1 MGGLRVKSDGEV
13 VEELFKAKTIFKPHM
28 SSNKSY
34 ESINALQNSGVF
46 TDENLNP
53 TNKDNIKL
61 KNIFFTG
68 RNLANWNPSLELSSE
83 GVSIAS
89 GWHSANNVFDYL
101 GY

>member
-1 MGGLRVKSDGEV
+1 MGGLNVRSDGEV
-13 VEELFKAKTIFKPHM
+13 IEELYNSKTIFKAHM
-28 SSNKSY
+28 SSNKSF
-34 ESINALQNSGVF
+34 EAINALQDSGVL

-68 RNLANWNPSLELSSE
+68 RNLANWNPSLEFSSD
-83 GVSIAS
+83 GGSIAS
-89 GWHSANNVFDYL
+89 GWHSANNVFNYL